1 MKKIFTILLLMPLLW
16 ACTSDKE
23 EIIQDKTKE
32 YIVSLG
38 FVGEITDI
46 IESPLT
52 RTGSNDLYG
61 IQVYSSSHEDND
73 LKPYAY
79 GLFSDIN
86 GVTIKLIEGYKYTF
100 VSTMVID
107 GINKV
112 KHNSENKYGTP
123 FSFNSSFTTPITNY
137 FTYDESRELKNLSKG
152 GATIDSSLDKAS
164 PKVYERPNLDRYYGR
179 YNNFI
184 PSESTNV
191 SIDMKRK
198 SFGIK
203 VIAENI
209 TDGKL
214 VISMP
219 GSPKMI
225 IEYPNTIVEEIF
237 SFSDLTRTF
246 YDSEESNIH
255 IEWIDSKGLTNILAN
270 RPLVIN
276 RNKKITI
283 HLNIGDGTTNS
294 GVIINK
300 ESGEFIG
307 EEEIIIKGTTPD
319 DTDVLSKKTKQTKSL

>member
-1 MKKIFTILLLMPLLW
+1 
-16 ACTSDKE
+16 
-23 EIIQDKTKE
+23 
-32 YIVSLG
+32 
-38 FVGEITDI
+38 
-46 IESPLT
+46 
-52 RTGSNDLYG
+52 
-61 IQVYSSSHEDND
+61 
-73 LKPYAY
+73 
-79 GLFSDIN
+79 
-86 GVTIKLIEGYKYTF
+86 
-100 VSTMVID
+100 
-107 GINKV
+107 
-112 KHNSENKYGTP
+112 
-123 FSFNSSFTTPITNY
+123 
-137 FTYDESRELKNLSKG
+137 
-152 GATIDSSLDKAS
+152 
-164 PKVYERPNLDRYYGR
+164 
-179 YNNFI
+179 
-184 PSESTNV
+184 
-191 SIDMKRK
+191 MKRK